1 MRRLLLSA
9 LFSLFVQISVQA
21 DPFVFLPNGELA
33 FNTSFTT
40 QGTFTCSL
48 CTSGSGTNS
57 IVFGSGADTV
67 TITFTGVSTTVV
79 VGGQVV
85 PTTIGQFD
93 VVATGSGFV
102 FPLGQGNN
110 QPLVTFSLGI
120 NQTSPTAGS
129 RNINFLAFGGGTS
142 LVFGPNLSDHI
153 TFPTGPNPPG
163 FGFTHIVYTFPQFT
177 IPNSDETVNLN
188 ADLVAVPEPTSLLLL
203 GSGLGMAISIVR
215 RRRAKS

>member
-1 MRRLLLSA
+1 MRRLLLCA
-9 LFSLFVQISVQA
+9 LFSLFAQISVQA

-40 QGTFTCSL
+40 QGTFTCTL
-48 CTSGSGTNS
+48 CTGSGTNS
-57 IVFGSGADTV
+57 VVFGSGANTV
-67 TITFTGVSTTVV
+67 TITFTGVNTTVV
-79 VGGQVV
+79 VGGQAV

-93 VVATGSGFV
+93 VSATGSGFV
-102 FPLGQGNN
+102 FPLGQNPN
-110 QPLVTFSLGI
+110 QAVVTFTLGI

-129 RNINFLAFGGGTS
+129 SIVNFLAFGGGTS
-142 LVFGPNLSDHI
+142 LVFSPNLSDHRS
-153 TFPTGPNPPG
+153 FPTGPNPPG

-177 IPNSDETVNLN
+177 IPNSDETVTLN

-203 GSGLGMAISIVR
+203 GSGVGMAWSLVR

>member
-1 MRRLLLSA
+1 MRRLFLCA
-9 LFSLFVQISVQA
+9 VFSLFVQISVQA

-67 TITFTGVSTTVV
+67 TITFTGVNTTVV
-79 VGGQVV
+79 VGGQAV
-85 PTTIGQFD
+85 PATIGQFD

-102 FPLGQGNN
+102 FPLGSNPN
-110 QPLVTFSLGI
+110 LAIVTFSLNI

-129 RNINFLAFGGGTS
+129 RTRNFLAFGGGTS
-142 LVFGPNLSDHI
+142 LVFEPNLSDHV

-163 FGFTHIVYTFPQFT
+163 FGFTHIVYTFHQFT
-177 IPNSDETVNLN
+177 IPNFDETVDLN
-188 ADLVAVPEPTSLLLL
+188 ADLVAVPEPASLLLL
-203 GSGLGMAISIVR
+203 GSGVGMVLSLVR
-215 RRRAKS
+215 RRRQKS